1 MSTPFKMKG
10 SPMKRNFGIGA
21 SPAKQ
26 KSHPAGTGLQN
37 LINLKQDKAK
47 KKNVSSKS
55 HALIPLVGFVGD
67 TLAKTKK
74 KDSKKINW
82 SGTLKSDP
90 HMVNTKLKIIKLK
103 EKNNPGT
110 SWTWDPKTNT
120 PKQIK
125 K

>member
-10 SPMKRNFGIGA
+10 FSGFGN

-26 KSHPAGTGLQN
+26 KGHPAGTG
-37 LINLKQDKAK
+37 DKVEIAK
-47 KKNVSSKS
+47 K
-55 HALIPLVGFVGD
+55 LVKKYFPK
-67 TLAKTKK
+67 TYEKTKK
-74 KDSKKINW
+74 VVKKVKSAKW

-90 HMVNTKLKIIKLK
+90 HMVDTKLKIIKLK

-120 PKQIK
+120 PKELK